1 MSSIPH
7 TIIHY
12 SLTPSCLFGFYSPYI
27 WTIIYRRLLG
37 IHSPYVTHTLP
48 LLWPLERQSYISL
61 HTSSSFFFTH
71 PLALP
76 YGYIG
81 KTYVSLSLRFSPVNP
96 TIISKT
102 TQQINYILRE
112 KQKKAAYKFIWK
124 TYIYLFIFVVSSD
137 EINTQ
142 EINLQVFFFFANILD
157 VFFTS
162 HALGLTLSQ
171 ALIFFYYLI

>member
-12 SLTPSCLFGFYSPYI
+12 SLTPSCLFGFYSPSI

-81 KTYVSLSLRFSPVNP
+81 KTFSLCVSLSAIFAGKPNHHQQNN
-96 TIISKT
+96 T
-102 TQQINYILRE
+102 TNKLYLEREAKKKQHINLYE
-112 KQKKAAYKFIWK
+112 KLTF
-124 TYIYLFIFVVSSD
+124 IYLF
-137 EINTQ
+137 
-142 EINLQVFFFFANILD
+142 L
-157 VFFTS
+157 
-162 HALGLTLSQ
+162 
-171 ALIFFYYLI
+171 